1 MTVQTQPSNLSPA
14 QPGGPL
20 AGLSVVITQAEQQSA
35 EFAQLLRNRGALPL
49 FYPCIDF
56 APPRNLAAL
65 DDATRRAA
73 AGEFDW
79 LVVTSVNTVE
89 SLVERLAAIGLAPQ
103 ALAGLRGVAISPET
117 AQAAS
122 EKLGL
127 TVENLPDEYP
137 DEYIAPALA
146 RSMAVQPGERIFLP
160 QSALAKPDLAQA
172 LTDAGA
178 AVTAVDA
185 YRTVLAEGGDDVP
198 TLLWQ
203 GQVDAITFA
212 SGSTL
217 RAFRKRLDLMGG
229 NLGMLQDVVV
239 ACIGPATAEVAQQ
252 YGLRV
257 RVMPEIETVEGLVE
271 ALAAYFGAD
280 KRRPIA
286 R

>member
-1 MTVQTQPSNLSPA
+1 MTSPTFA
-14 QPGGPL
+14 PTPVSTHFGPL
-20 AGLSVVITQAEQQSA
+20 TGLNIVITRAEQQSA
-35 EFAQLLRNRGALPL
+35 DFAQLLRDQGATPL

-56 APPRNLAAL
+56 APPRDIAAL
-65 DDATRRAA
+65 DDAIRRAA

-79 LVVTSVNTVE
+79 LVITSVNTVD
-89 SLVERLAAIGLAPQ
+89 SLAERLAAIGLMPQ
-103 ALAGLRGVAISPET
+103 ALAGLRVVAIGPKT
-117 AQAAS
+117 AQAAN

-127 TVENLPDEYP
+127 VVESVP

-146 RSMAVQPGERIFLP
+146 RSMAIQPGERVFLP

-198 TLLWQ
+198 TLLWE
-203 GQVDAITFA
+203 GQVDAVTFT
-212 SGSTL
+212 SGSTI
-217 RAFRKRLDLMGG
+217 RAFRKRLDIMGG

-239 ACIGPATAEVAQQ
+239 ACIGPATVEVAQQ

-257 RVMPEIETVEGLVE
+257 RVMPETYTVEGLVE
-271 ALAAYFGAD
+271 ALVAYFGAD
-280 KRRPIA
+280 RRSFG
-286 R
+286 